1 MKHSFKLSIFLL
13 FTTCYQVFAQTNVLN
28 TRIQQIIASKH
39 AKVGL
44 AIKGPGVK
52 DTLFINGDQHFPLQS
67 VFKFHIALAVL
78 SQVDKGKYSLSQ
90 KIKITKKDLL
100 PDLYSPIRDR
110 YPNGVT
116 LPLSEVLAYTVSQ
129 SDNVGCDIL
138 LRMIGGPGF
147 VEKYCNRIGIQDVSI
162 KINEEEQQSNWNSQ
176 FKNWTTPKA
185 ANKIL
190 ELFYRDGNNLL
201 SKKSYHFLWKVMRET
216 KTGEGRLRGQLPTK
230 TIVAHKTGSSGTNKQ
245 GITAAVNDIGI
256 VFLPDGSHYFI
267 SVFVT
272 ESTENAATNEKI
284 IADINKAAW
293 NYFTGKN
300 KTF

>member
-1 MKHSFKLSIFLL
+1 MKNSFKLSILLL
-13 FTTCYQVFAQTNVLN
+13 FTSCYQVFAQNNILN
-28 TRIQQIIASKH
+28 TRIQEIVASKH
-39 AKVGL
+39 ADVGL
-44 AIKGPGVK
+44 AIKGPNEK
-52 DTLFINGDQHFPLQS
+52 DTLFINGNEHFPLQS

-116 LPLSEVLAYTVSQ
+116 LPLSEILAYTVSQ
-129 SDNVGCDIL
+129 SDNVGCDVL
-138 LRMIGGPGF
+138 LRMIGGPGV
-147 VEKYCNRIGIQDVSI
+147 VERYCNSIGIRDISI

-185 ANKIL
+185 ANEIV
-190 ELFYRDGNNLL
+190 ELFYRNKNNLL
-201 SKKSYHFLWKVMRET
+201 SKKSHYFIWKVMRET

-230 TIVAHKTGSSGTNKQ
+230 SIVAHKTGSSGTSKQ
-245 GITAAVNDIGI
+245 GITAAVNDIGV

-267 SVFVT
+267 SVFIT

-293 NYFTGKN
+293 DYFSGK
-300 KTF
+300 